1 MPDWQPNWEDV
12 AFDHGLASEAAATCR
27 AAAGTVDATR
37 SGMAGAAPKATADW
51 TGRLAEDFGD
61 EEPAAGD
68 ELERVKDD
76 LARLAEQIERAAS
89 EAGAEQRRREGER
102 ERWNAEKQQED
113 ERREEDRQRVNRPR

>member
-12 AFDHGLASEAAATCR
+12 AFNHGLASEAAAMCR
-27 AAAGTVDATR
+27 AAAATVDATR
-37 SGMAGAAPKATADW
+37 SGMAAAAPKTTADW
-51 TGRLAEDFGD
+51 TGRLAEDFGE

-89 EAGAEQRRREGER
+89 EAGAEQRRREGDR

-113 ERREEDRQRVNRPR
+113 ERREEERQRVNRLR